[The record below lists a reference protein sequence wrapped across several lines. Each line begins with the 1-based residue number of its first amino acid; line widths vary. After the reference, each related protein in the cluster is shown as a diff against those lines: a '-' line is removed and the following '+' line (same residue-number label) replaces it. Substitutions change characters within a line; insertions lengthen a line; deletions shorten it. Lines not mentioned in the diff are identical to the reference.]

1 EDGDIGAAVMGALG
15 FDREIGPRENPE
27 ETHLRE
33 WLLEPNFAPA
43 DLHRARETLRKVLA
57 YRAWHDQRKGWR
69 YTNPNLEQLGL
80 LRAEYRE
87 LDEFCADDARF
98 AGAPDLLRRAHPDNR
113 RKAFLILLDYMRKGL
128 AVDAAALRHDEL
140 QQVRETSLK
149 LLRAPWGFGRDGDDA
164 RQSARW
170 LIVETVHRD
179 QLRLSDEE
187 LLLRGGLQ

>member
-1 EDGDIGAAVMGALG
+1 
-15 FDREIGPRENPE
+15 
-27 ETHLRE
+27 
-33 WLLEPNFAPA
+33 
-43 DLHRARETLRKVLA
+43 
-57 YRAWHDQRKGWR
+57 QRKGWR

-187 LLLRGGLQ
+187 LLLRGGLQTTLGRDLRSRDVWGNPAATSLSRAEYRELIQAMLEAAVAKGLVRRIQHT